1 MERVVQCSHCGD
13 EDRCFEEMQEGY
25 SSFMCF
31 NCGFMSDTRFTEENE
46 AKMERDTSILINKLS
61 WYDQV
66 REIYWF
72 PTVLNM
78 GQKLGMIFPDG
89 DENNWQWKYAKTVAI
104 PEDKKAAMGNH
115 DYMLDV
121 DNAKAYDR
129 MDFLSA
135 CKDMGIAKDI
145 K

>member
-89 DENNWQWKYAKTVAI
+89 DENNWQWKYAKTVEI

-135 CKDMGIAKDI
+135 CKEMGIAKDI

>member
-89 DENNWQWKYAKTVAI
+89 DENNWQWKYAKTVEI
-104 PEDKKAAMGNH
+104 PEDRKAAMGNH

>member
-1 MERVVQCSHCGD
+1 MERVVDCSHCGD

-61 WYDQV
+61 WYDEV

-89 DENNWQWKYAKTVAI
+89 DENNWQWKYAKTVEI
-104 PEDKKAAMGNH
+104 PEDRKAAMGNH

-121 DNAKAYDR
+121 ENAKAYER
-129 MDFLSA
+129 MDFFGA

>member
-25 SSFMCF
+25 SSYMCF

-89 DENNWQWKYAKTVAI
+89 DENNWQWKYAKTVEI

>member
-1 MERVVQCSHCGD
+1 MERVVDCSHCGD

-61 WYDQV
+61 WYDEV

-89 DENNWQWKYAKTVAI
+89 DENNWQWKYAKTVEI
-104 PEDKKAAMGNH
+104 PEDRKAAMGNH

>member
-1 MERVVQCSHCGD
+1 MERVVDCPHCGD
-13 EDRCFEEMQEGY
+13 EDRCFEEMQDGH

-46 AKMERDTSILINKLS
+46 AKMDRDTSILINKLS
-61 WYDQV
+61 WYD
-66 REIYWF
+66 EIGKTYWF

-89 DENNWQWKYAKTVAI
+89 TEEDWRWTYAKTVPI
-104 PEDKKAAMGNH
+104 PEEKKAAMGNH

-121 DNAKAYDR
+121 DNAKTYDR
-129 MDFLSA
+129 LDFLSA

>member
-89 DENNWQWKYAKTVAI
+89 DENNWQWKYAKTVEI